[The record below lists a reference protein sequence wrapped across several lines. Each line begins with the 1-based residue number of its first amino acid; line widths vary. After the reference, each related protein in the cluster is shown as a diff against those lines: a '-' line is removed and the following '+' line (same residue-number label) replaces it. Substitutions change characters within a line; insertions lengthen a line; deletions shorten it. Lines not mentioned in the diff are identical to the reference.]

1 MSRLDAHRKAEES
14 LQAIAGALTDVLP
27 KGVVFTLITYT
38 VGEGGY
44 SAYVSNGSRA
54 NMIEALEET
63 LERLKANSTSG
74 PFADVEEL
82 HSRKN
87 RHQRRKDQ
95 KKA

>member
-1 MSRLDAHRKAEES
+1 VSRLSAHRQAEES
-14 LQAIAGALTDVLP
+14 LQAIASALTDVLP

-38 VGEGGY
+38 VGEGGF

-63 LERLKANSTSG
+63 LARLKANTVSG

-82 HSRKN
+82 ISKKK
-87 RHQRRKDQ
+87 RHDV
-95 KKA
+95 

>member
-1 MSRLDAHRKAEES
+1 MSRLDAHRQAEAS

-44 SAYVSNGSRA
+44 SAYVSNGARED
-54 NMIEALEET
+54 MIKALKETVARLEA
-63 LERLKANSTSG
+63 KSTSA

-82 HSRKN
+82 HSKKH
-87 RHQRRKDQ
+87 RHDKGES
-95 KKA
+95 